1 MVTLVVLYLF
11 CHLMVNQ
18 DLKSQDGDYAF
29 KNDNCHFFTCK
40 KNSQPYIIEISPE
53 RIKNINSIITFNP

>member
-1 MVTLVVLYLF
+1 
-11 CHLMVNQ
+11 MVNQ

-53 RIKNINSIITFNP
+53 CIKNINSIITFNP